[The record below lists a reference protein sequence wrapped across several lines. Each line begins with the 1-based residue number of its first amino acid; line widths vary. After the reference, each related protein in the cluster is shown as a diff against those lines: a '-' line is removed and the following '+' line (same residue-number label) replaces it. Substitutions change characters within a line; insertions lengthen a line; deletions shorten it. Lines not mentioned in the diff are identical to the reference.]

1 MPSYDW
7 EYCNGSF
14 RETEL
19 EPDQPPGDIEQD
31 TVVYVGPYPGN
42 EETYGPIPARLVNWS
57 RVRIYRRA
65 RVEHLYS

>member
-31 TVVYVGPYPGN
+31 TVVYVGPYPG
-42 EETYGPIPARLVNWS
+42 E
-57 RVRIYRRA
+57 
-65 RVEHLYS
+65 